1 MFVLKNFVGLLG
13 NGGKLNIHMATSV
26 PYRNVTKMIQSDFFL
41 RSKNHS
47 DGESKKR
54 DNEKILETRK
64 QENLVSGTSENQS
77 ESPGNLT
84 HTR

>member
-1 MFVLKNFVGLLG
+1 
-13 NGGKLNIHMATSV
+13 
-26 PYRNVTKMIQSDFFL
+26 MIQSDFFL